1 MLEAFVPDH
10 HIIGSFGWELAR
22 LSDNEVNIRWVLLLR
37 YICRIAKA
45 ILP

>member
-22 LSDNEVNIRWVLLLR
+22 LSENEVKLRRILLLR